1 MEINEET
8 QCKRNPEIDD
18 IEVGDGVKDLVTGK
32 TYLVCHDY
40 EEPTPGRLVSDY
52 EDEDEDEYDEDDCDC
67 DGEEHG
73 FFLLDLADANQV
85 CRLHRTGVTPA
96 IKAFFVNG
104 LKHDFKRIPAEK
116 LCLTINK

>member
-1 MEINEET
+1 MEIQQET
-8 QCKRNPEIDD
+8 QCSRNPEIDD

-32 TYLVCHDY
+32 LYLVCHDY

-52 EDEDEDEYDEDDCDC
+52 EDEDEYDEDCC

-73 FFLLDLADANQV
+73 FFLLDLEESNQV

-116 LCLTINK
+116 LRLTVNN